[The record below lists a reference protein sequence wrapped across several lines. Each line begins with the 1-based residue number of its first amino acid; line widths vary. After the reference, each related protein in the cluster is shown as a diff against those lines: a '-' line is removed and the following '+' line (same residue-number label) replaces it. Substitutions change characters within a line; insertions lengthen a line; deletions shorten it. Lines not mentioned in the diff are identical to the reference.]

1 MKKFFKVISIGMIV
15 LVGYVLVGNILHLYL
30 FPEQQVV
37 KEAYP
42 IVGDTMV
49 NRFAKERYIVL
60 KTDRETNGRYAE
72 VELHLEPGGAIP
84 EAHIHSNYDETF
96 IVLQGELNL
105 VIDGTE
111 LHLGPGEAH
120 TVPKGT
126 PHQPFNRGSREFVGI
141 VRVNPPAQWA
151 LFITQFHGF
160 LTEKQEP
167 RNDFEFFLQA
177 MLVSGFYGDTYLAS
191 PPISVQKA
199 LAFIVAPT
207 ARLLGY
213 KSWKL
218 ENSLK
223 WRR

>member
-1 MKKFFKVISIGMIV
+1 MKKFLKVFSFGIIV
-15 LVGYVLVGNILHLYL
+15 FIGYVLVGNILHLYL
-30 FPEQQVV
+30 FPEQSVV
-37 KEAYP
+37 EEAYP

-49 NRFAKERYIVL
+49 NRFAKERYTVL

-96 IVLQGELNL
+96 TVLKGALTL
-105 VIDGTE
+105 WMDGKE
-111 LHLGPGEAH
+111 FYLRPGESH

-126 PHQPFNRGSREFVGI
+126 PHRPFNREDREFVGI

-167 RNDFEFFLQA
+167 RTNLEFFLQA
-177 MLVSGFYGDTYLAS
+177 MLVSSFYGDTYLAS
-191 PPISVQKA
+191 PPISVQKV
-199 LAFIVAPT
+199 LAFIIAPT
-207 ARLLGY
+207 SRLLGY

-223 WRR
+223 WRG